1 MWPYVFTN
9 FKINCSAMSR
19 FCSFDMPNPS
29 IPLLSGSRA
38 TPHNQIYSEEPA
50 LIKVSSVINS
60 SIFFLFDNIFLG
72 LYF

>member
-1 MWPYVFTN
+1 
-9 FKINCSAMSR
+9 MSR

-50 LIKVSSVINS
+50 LIKVSSAVNS
-60 SIFFLFDNIFLG
+60 SIFFLFDKIFIG